1 MGSGTPWRPRPGIVP
16 LRPLT
21 LGEMYDGAFQA
32 IRANPRTML
41 GVSAV
46 VMVVVALIGLFPQF
60 YLLLQLADF
69 EQLTAEAEES
79 GEFGIELFAP
89 LFSGL
94 GGLMVTTVIKALAT
108 TALTALL
115 VLAVSEAVLGRRLAP
130 RALWSRVRP
139 RLWRVIGLALLTLV
153 LAGAVLVA
161 LSVALGGLIA
171 AAAGLGGDTAG
182 VVAVLVVIVGFPL
195 VIAGFVFV
203 WVRISLAGPALVLE
217 DLRPVAALKR
227 SWHLAKGSWWRL
239 FGIQILTGIVVT
251 IGSGIVS
258 APFSQVGTMLMDRGA
273 GSTGMTFAAAALSA
287 VGEIIT
293 GTVFTPF
300 SAAVTSLLYIDR
312 RMRAEG
318 LDVELVRAAG
328 DPGRDGQEG

>member
-1 MGSGTPWRPRPGIVP
+1 M
-16 LRPLT
+16 
-21 LGEMYDGAFQA
+21 
-32 IRANPRTML
+32 
-41 GVSAV
+41 
-46 VMVVVALIGLFPQF
+46 
-60 YLLLQLADF
+60 
-69 EQLTAEAEES
+69 
-79 GEFGIELFAP
+79 
-89 LFSGL
+89 
-94 GGLMVTTVIKALAT
+94 
-108 TALTALL
+108 
-115 VLAVSEAVLGRRLAP
+115 
-130 RALWSRVRP
+130 
-139 RLWRVIGLALLTLV
+139 IGLALLTLV